1 MNENTFD
8 KHIKDNLYNYESPIS
23 SGLWDRIVAE
33 KDKKKPVPPP
43 FWKNGYL
50 QSAVIAVV
58 AITLLTSTY
67 SSLFKNNTQVS
78 NATNKQNNTVVN
90 TPINVSNTK
99 TTNTTS
105 TVNKVTKVSDNQKEI
120 SLNTITN
127 NSTIKENSFVSL
139 SNKIVTNKETI
150 PATRLIVDTKKQ
162 VLTTETNESV
172 ATVSISKTDIVKET
186 TPTPLVN
193 NESVTYDK
201 LSYFPSQG
209 ELFLKPDNVL
219 TNLLVT
225 KQLSGSKSS
234 ITHIHIPDAPTKSWS
249 IELYGSPDYNTQK
262 VVAIGLNTDYLR
274 TLDTTQ
280 KVGGGFTVGVHIAKS
295 LNKHLSIKSGL
306 QFKDII
312 QEFNYKQNVTKTINV
327 FSTRSYIDNT
337 GASVNLYDTSSY
349 QQTGYRLKKT
359 FNSFKSIQLPLI
371 ASWETGNTNWH
382 FALDGGLL
390 LNLVTYYEGAT
401 FDPNYNLVPLNAKE
415 TNGLLKS
422 NFSYNLY
429 GGISLYRSL
438 GTNLEAYVAPYYSY
452 ALSNSSTS
460 IIGYNQRFN
469 TGGINFGIRYKISS
483 ARGNKY

>member
-8 KHIKDNLYNYESPIS
+8 KHIKDNLYNYESPVS

-58 AITLLTSTY
+58 AIALLTSTY
-67 SSLFKNNTQVS
+67 SSLFKNNTQAS
-78 NATNKQNNTVVN
+78 ISTNKQNNTVVN
-90 TPINVSNTK
+90 TLVNVSNIK
-99 TTNTTS
+99 TTGTTS
-105 TVNKVTKVSDNQKEI
+105 TGNKVIEVSDNQKEI
-120 SLNTITN
+120 ILKPGKNNSKTEGNPLALISKKIITN
-127 NSTIKENSFVSL
+127 KKE
-139 SNKIVTNKETI
+139 I
-150 PATRLIVDTKKQ
+150 PATGFIADTKKQ

-172 ATVSISKTDIVKET
+172 TNIAITKTDIVKET
-186 TPTPLVN
+186 TPTPLIN
-193 NESVTYDK
+193 DESVAYDK
-201 LSYFPSQG
+201 LSYFHTQG
-209 ELFLKPDNVL
+209 ELFLKPDNLL

-234 ITHIHIPDAPTKSWS
+234 ITHIHIPDAPTKSWF

-262 VVAIGLNTDYLR
+262 VVATGLNTDYLR
-274 TLDTTQ
+274 TLDSTQ
-280 KVGGGFTVGVHIAKS
+280 KVGGGFTVGIHIAKS

-306 QFKDII
+306 QFKDMI

-337 GASVNLYDTSSY
+337 GASVNLTDTSSLV
-349 QQTGYRLKKT
+349 QAGYRLKKT

-371 ASWETGNTNWH
+371 ASWEAGNTKWH

-390 LNLVTYYEGAT
+390 FNLVTYYEGAT
-401 FDPNYNLVPLNAKE
+401 FDSNYNLVPLNAKE

-429 GGISLYRSL
+429 GGVSLYRTL
-438 GTNLEAYVAPYYSY
+438 GTNLEAFAAPYYSY

-460 IIGYNQRFN
+460 TIGYNQRFN
-469 TGGINFGIRYKISS
+469 TGGINFGLRYKISNS
-483 ARGNKY
+483 RGNKY